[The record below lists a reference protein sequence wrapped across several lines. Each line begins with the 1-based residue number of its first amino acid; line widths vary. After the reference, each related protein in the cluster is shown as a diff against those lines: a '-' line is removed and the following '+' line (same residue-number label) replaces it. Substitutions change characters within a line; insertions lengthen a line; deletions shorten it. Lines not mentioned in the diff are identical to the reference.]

1 MKAPPHAVQ
10 AAAAWTAGLLAATSL
25 PAIFWQEALHQR
37 GSAVPFLVGAAAS
50 GLLLLGSYLAPS
62 LRGLR
67 LFAAV
72 LLVQAAG
79 FAATGLAGGL
89 AAYRAWALTVPAA
102 LSFGV
107 ANSAKL
113 VPVALA
119 AALLAA
125 SRRTRS
131 ELYLRIGDLRA
142 SAGIP
147 LPVTTR
153 TTTWP
158 RLGII
163 VIVLVGAYVVV
174 HLAVARHPSSAAVA
188 TLFEYSPVV
197 VVAAAVNAFCEEFLF
212 RNSLI
217 PPLLP
222 ALGRPHALWLTSLRF
237 GIGHFYGNPS
247 GLLGVAGATIFGFVL
262 ARSMIETGGSGWAW
276 MIHFAEDVVIFALI
290 ALTPP
295 ALWSP

>member
-1 MKAPPHAVQ
+1 MKAPPQAVQ

-25 PAIFWQEALHQR
+25 PAIFWQETLHQR
-37 GSAVPFLVGAAAS
+37 GSAVLFLVGAAAC
-50 GLLLLGSYLAPS
+50 GLLLLGSYLAPA

-125 SRRTRS
+125 SGRTRG
-131 ELYLRIGDLRA
+131 ELYVRLGDLRA
-142 SAGIP
+142 RAEIP

-163 VIVLVGAYVVV
+163 VIVLVSAYLVV
-174 HLAVARHPSSAAVA
+174 HLAVARQPSSAAVA
-188 TLFEYSPVV
+188 ILLEYSPVV
-197 VVAAAVNAFCEEFLF
+197 VVAAAVNTFCEEFLF

-222 ALGRPHALWLTSLRF
+222 ALGRPQTLWLTSLRF

>member
-1 MKAPPHAVQ
+1 MKAPLHAAR
-10 AAAAWTAGLLAATSL
+10 AALAWTAGLLAATSL
-25 PAIFWQEALHQR
+25 PAIFWHEALHQR

-67 LFAAV
+67 MFAAV
-72 LLVQAAG
+72 LVAQAAG
-79 FAATGLAGGL
+79 FAAISLTGGL

-125 SRRTRS
+125 SGRTRG

-142 SAGIP
+142 QAEIP

-163 VIVLVGAYVVV
+163 VIVLVGAYLLV

-188 TLFEYSPVV
+188 TLLAYAPVV
-197 VVAAAVNAFCEEFLF
+197 VVAAAVNTFCEEFLF

-222 ALGRPHALWLTSLRF
+222 ALGKPQTLWLTSLRF
-237 GIGHFYGNPS
+237 GIGHYYGNPS

-276 MIHFAEDVVIFALI
+276 MIHFAEDIVIFALI

>member
-10 AAAAWTAGLLAATSL
+10 AAAAWTAGFRAATSL

-107 ANSAKL
+107 AHSAKL

-142 SAGIP
+142 SAGVP
-147 LPVTTR
+147 LPVATPTP
-153 TTTWP
+153 TWP
-158 RLGII
+158 RPGST
-163 VIVLVGAYVVV
+163 VV
-174 HLAVARHPSSAAVA
+174 
-188 TLFEYSPVV
+188 
-197 VVAAAVNAFCEEFLF
+197 
-212 RNSLI
+212 
-217 PPLLP
+217 
-222 ALGRPHALWLTSLRF
+222 
-237 GIGHFYGNPS
+237 
-247 GLLGVAGATIFGFVL
+247 LLGGAHPRGPL
-262 ARSMIETGGSGWAW
+262 E
-276 MIHFAEDVVIFALI
+276 
-290 ALTPP
+290 
-295 ALWSP
+295 